1 MTGHTTSRINQG
13 LERYFP
19 ERRLFLRSDSE
30 TRFIR
35 LKPLSQ
41 AVGVAGTMLVMGWT
55 IVATAILLMDSIGS
69 GTAREQARREQSLY
83 EARLD
88 TLSQERDTRS
98 AEALAAQTRFNQA
111 LDQISAMQSL
121 LLASEDHRKELETGV
136 EVIQKTLRRTMTER
150 DAARAAGEVARAEL
164 ATQGSGGPVAASP
177 EQDVAQT
184 LDFVTAALGAT
195 AIQRD
200 DLAKAAAEAARQ
212 AELAALQTRQLQDQ
226 NDVIFRQLE
235 DAVTISLAPLDK
247 MFRAAGLSPDD
258 VLATVRRGYS
268 GQGGPL
274 MPLSLSTSGSMP
286 NVNAARANGI
296 LQTLDT
302 MNLYRIAAEQLPFA
316 IPVHSAFRFTSG
328 FGYRTDP
335 KGAGTRMHT
344 GTDFAADYGTPI
356 FVTGD
361 GTVTQAGWE
370 NGYGRMITV
379 QHAFGIETRYAHLS
393 QIRVSV
399 GQRVSRGDRIGDMGN
414 SGRSTGTHLHYE
426 VRVGASPVNPMT
438 YIKAANDV
446 F

>member
-1 MTGHTTSRINQG
+1 MMHRINAA

-35 LKPLSQ
+35 LKPVSQ
-41 AVGVAGTMLVMGWT
+41 AIGVCGAMLVMAWS
-55 IVATAILLMDSIGS
+55 IVATAILLMDSVGS
-69 GTAREQARREQSLY
+69 GTVREQARREQSLY
-83 EARLD
+83 ETRMDA
-88 TLSQERDTRS
+88 LSQDRDRS
-98 AEALAAQTRFNQA
+98 AAEAAQAQQRFNLA

-121 LLASEDHRKELETGV
+121 LLASEDHRKELETGI

-150 DAARAAGEVARAEL
+150 DASRAAGEEARLAL
-164 ATQGSGGPVAASP
+164 ATQGGSTAAASP
-177 EQDVAQT
+177 EGDIAQT
-184 LDFVTAALGAT
+184 LDFVTAALEDT
-195 AIQRD
+195 ASERD
-200 DLAKAAAEAARQ
+200 AMAAASEAAMKQ
-212 AELAALQTRQLQDQ
+212 AELAALETRQLQDR

-235 DAVTISLAPLDK
+235 DAVTISLEPLDK

-274 MPLSLSTSGSMP
+274 SPLTLSTSGVALDP
-286 NVNAARANGI
+286 NAARANGI
-296 LQTLDT
+296 LGTLDT
-302 MNLYRIAAEQLPFA
+302 MNLYRIAAQQLPFA
-316 IPVHSAFRFTSG
+316 VPVHSAFRFTSG

-344 GTDFAADYGTPI
+344 GTDFASDYGTPI
-356 FVTGD
+356 YVTGD

-399 GQRVSRGDRIGDMGN
+399 GERVSRGDRIGDMGN

-426 VRVGASPVNPMT
+426 VRVGGSPVNPMT

>member
-1 MTGHTTSRINQG
+1 MTAHLTIRINQM
-13 LERYFP
+13 LERLFP

-41 AVGVAGTMLVMGWT
+41 AIGVAGTMAVMGWT

-88 TLSQERDTRS
+88 ALSQDRDTRA
-98 AEALAAQTRFNQA
+98 AEALAAQQRFNQA

-150 DAARAAGEVARAEL
+150 DAARAAGEVARQTL
-164 ATQGSGGPVAASP
+164 ATRGSAGALASSP
-177 EQDVAQT
+177 QEDVAQT

-195 AIQRD
+195 ASQRD
-200 DLAKAAAEAARQ
+200 ALAITAAQAARQ
-212 AELAALQTRQLQDQ
+212 AELAVLETRKLQDQ

-235 DAVTISLAPLDK
+235 DAVTVSLEPLDK
-247 MFRAAGLSPDD
+247 MFRAAGLSPED

-274 MPLSLSTSGSMP
+274 SPLSYSTSGALP
-286 NVNAARANGI
+286 GGNAARANGI
-296 LQTLDT
+296 LETLDT
-302 MNLYRIAAEQLPFA
+302 MNVYRIAAQQLPFA
-316 IPVHSAFRFTSG
+316 VPVHSAFRFTSG
-328 FGYRTDP
+328 FGYRADP

-344 GTDFAADYGTPI
+344 GTDFASDYGTPI
-356 FVTGD
+356 YVTGD
-361 GTVTQAGWE
+361 GSVTQAGWE

-393 QIRVSV
+393 QIRVTV
-399 GQRVSRGDRIGDMGN
+399 GQRVSRGERIGDMGN

-426 VRVGASPVNPMT
+426 VRVGGSPVNPMT